1 MDLVEI
7 AAFGCSLNN
16 LSFNV
21 RFSPLKND
29 IESLS
34 SLLFDIIINI
44 IVVVLIVIVISK
56 IIIIINAIECFHMT
70 SRGPFWFPK
79 TAKRRP
85 YWCPKPVLWELNS
98 FLTKTLSFVLINLR
112 RCRPREWK
120 HYRCHSFILPSSHDF
135 ASSDACAVMSKL
147 KKDCTCL
154 CRVKQTPS
162 T

>member
-21 RFSPLKND
+21 RFNPLKND

-44 IVVVLIVIVISK
+44 IVVFLIIVNVISK

-79 TAKRRP
+79 TVKPRP
-85 YWCPKPVLWELNS
+85 YWSPKPVLWELHS
-98 FLTKTLSFVLINLR
+98 FLTKTLSFVLINLH

-120 HYRCHSFILPSSHDF
+120 HSIGVSHL
-135 ASSDACAVMSKL
+135 SYPLVTTL
-147 KKDCTCL
+147 L
-154 CRVKQTPS
+154 RQTHAQS
-162 T
+162 WEVSHE